1 MGTWRG
7 IRVSIAS
14 STIVAAR
21 PAEVFKYLT
30 NRKYHYLWNPQIYSI
45 SPMGALKLGSRYETE
60 SLVLGVS
67 IKSTNIV
74 TKFVPPKEFE
84 LENKLGLVQ
93 YKTNFKLNSKAAKTS
108 VICSTTLFTEHRAF
122 AFSIPIFK
130 RLAKRELQTDM
141 QALKI
146 AVEGHLQ

>member
-1 MGTWRG
+1 MSAGRG
-7 IRVSIAS
+7 VRASIAT
-14 STIVAAR
+14 STVVAAS
-21 PAEVFKYLT
+21 PSEVFKYLT

-45 SPMGALKLGSRYETE
+45 SPMGPLKLGSKYETE

-67 IKSTNIV
+67 IKSSNIV

-84 LENKLGLVQ
+84 LENKLGIVQ
-93 YKTNFKLNSKAAKTS
+93 YRTNFRLNLKADKT
-108 VICSTTLFTEHRAF
+108 VVVCSTTLFTEHKAF
-122 AFSIPIFK
+122 AFSVPIFK

-146 AVEGHLQ
+146 AVKSQLQ